1 MFFNESTDKEI
12 RTEVTISAAK
22 EMCWVRYRPFE
33 NELEKLVNT
42 EEAFCRPVMKGKTS
56 DAVFLSLQPGE
67 AVFLVQALEKVNKI
81 SFFSGL
87 RKEWEQPILTAW
99 AVSKAEVGCEFEPC
113 LVLEEGE
120 PFPNLNG
127 REYYPGFSGIFRY
140 EGSFRLDM
148 DPVGLD
154 LVLDFP
160 AISECAE
167 ILINGRQAGDLMENG
182 RFLDVTG
189 LVCQG
194 VNTIRVEVSNTLVWK
209 LRDKKSAYMQIKPT
223 GIQETPVLKIRE
235 SVE

>member
-1 MFFNESTDKEI
+1 M
-12 RTEVTISAAK
+12 
-22 EMCWVRYRPFE
+22 
-33 NELEKLVNT
+33 
-42 EEAFCRPVMKGKTS
+42 
-56 DAVFLSLQPGE
+56 
-67 AVFLVQALEKVNKI
+67 
-81 SFFSGL
+81 
-87 RKEWEQPILTAW
+87 
-99 AVSKAEVGCEFEPC
+99 
-113 LVLEEGE
+113 
-120 PFPNLNG
+120 
-127 REYYPGFSGIFRY
+127 
-140 EGSFRLDM
+140 
-148 DPVGLD
+148 GLD

-209 LRDKKSAYMQIKPT
+209 LRDKKSAYMHIKPT